1 MKILIIIPARGGS
14 KGVKNKNIKS
24 LLGKPLIVYTF
35 DAARESKLAD
45 KIVVSTEDK
54 KIAEV
59 ARNYGIQVINRPV
72 EYSTDSAPIEW
83 ALRHAVRYLQENERY
98 FADIVVWLQA
108 NVPIRKRGQID
119 NVIQKLI
126 DTRADSVITL
136 TKVTQRP
143 EYMMKMINEER
154 VIQLAKTKKIR
165 RQEFS
170 EPLYVP
176 DGAVLAMRKEVLMK
190 TEGMTGA
197 HVYLGEDI
205 RGIVEEPKYAIEI
218 DEPLDFSVAEALLIA
233 EKKRKNE
240 GKTGLQ
246 WRSNKKYR
254 KDRK

>member
-1 MKILIIIPARGGS
+1 MKILMIIPARGGS
-14 KGVKNKNIKS
+14 KGLGNKNIK
-24 LLGKPLIVYTF
+24 LLVGKPLISYTIE
-35 DAARESKLAD
+35 AALESKLAD
-45 KIVVSTEDK
+45 KIVVSTEDE

-59 ARNYGIQVINRPV
+59 SRNYGIQVINRPV

-83 ALRHAVRYLQENERY
+83 ALRHAVRYLEENEKY

-119 NVIQKLI
+119 NTVQKLI
-126 DTRADSVITL
+126 DTRADSTITL

-143 EYMMKMINEER
+143 EYMMKMINGDR
-154 VIQLAKTKKIR
+154 VIQLAKANEIR

-170 EPLYVP
+170 EPLYIA

-205 RGIVEEPKYAIEI
+205 RGLVEEPKYAIEI
-218 DEPLDFSVAEALLIA
+218 DEPFDFNVVEGLLIA
-233 EKKRKNE
+233 EQKRKVHKGRISKQE
-240 GKTGLQ
+240 V
-246 WRSNKKYR
+246 R
-254 KDRK
+254 K

>member
-14 KGVKNKNIKS
+14 KGLKNKNIKP
-24 LLGKPLIVYTF
+24 LLGKPLIAYTI
-35 DAARESKLAD
+35 DAARESKLAG
-45 KIVVSTEDK
+45 KIVVSTEDE
-54 KIAEV
+54 KIAV
-59 ARNYGIQVINRPV
+59 VSRNYGIQVIDRPV

-83 ALRHAVRYLQENERY
+83 ALRHAVRYLQKSEKY

-126 DTRADSVITL
+126 DTWADSVITL

-143 EYMMKMINEER
+143 EYMMKMINGDR
-154 VIQLAKTKKIR
+154 VIQLAKANEIR

-170 EPLYVP
+170 EPLYIA

-190 TEGMTGA
+190 TEGMAGA

-205 RGIVEEPKYAIEI
+205 RGLVEEPKYAIEI
-218 DEPLDFSVAEALLIA
+218 DEPFDFNVVEGLLIA
-233 EKKRKNE
+233 EQKRKMHKGRISKQE
-240 GKTGLQ
+240 V
-246 WRSNKKYR
+246 R
-254 KDRK
+254 K